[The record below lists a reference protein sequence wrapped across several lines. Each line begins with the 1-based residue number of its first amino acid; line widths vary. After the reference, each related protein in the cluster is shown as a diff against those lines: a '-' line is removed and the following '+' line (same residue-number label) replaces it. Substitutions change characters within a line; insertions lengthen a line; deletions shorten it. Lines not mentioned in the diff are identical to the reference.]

1 MHRLIEAR
9 LSVPVNGWMGFDLQM
24 ADNRHTFWV
33 SYTPNDFL
41 DEIVTALSLAAKGIA
56 GIALAHTEPTV
67 IELAFSPDRQSDL
80 HSLKV
85 TEYPDWG
92 RRIGHN
98 RPLLAVQGSTESVVV
113 PFWRSLR
120 RLQSE
125 VTPDEYRE
133 RMRREFPTEHVHNL
147 SKILGKV

>member
-9 LSVPVNGWMGFDLQM
+9 LSVPVNGWMGFDLQI
-24 ADNRHTFWV
+24 ADNRHTFQV

-41 DEIVTALSLAAKGIA
+41 DELVTALFLAAKGIA
-56 GIALAHTEPTV
+56 GVALAHAEPTV
-67 IELAFSPDRQSDL
+67 IELAFSPDLQSDQL
-80 HSLKV
+80 SLTV
-85 TEYPDWG
+85 IEYSDWG

-98 RPLLAVQGSTESVVV
+98 RPLFAVQGSTESIVVA
-113 PFWRSLR
+113 FWRSLR

-133 RMRREFPTEHVHNL
+133 RMRRDFPTARVLNL
-147 SKILGKV
+147 SRLLGKV